1 VHKFDLFVCD
11 TSNFADNVC
20 QADVMLMSDHI
31 CMPGLGGKHPLVGH
45 NDDNYGV
52 RFPVSLASY

>member
-1 VHKFDLFVCD
+1 
-11 TSNFADNVC
+11 
-20 QADVMLMSDHI
+20 MLMSDHI

-52 RFPVSLASY
+52 RFPVSLATYCNFSGLMMVLQMITKFLAFSK

>member
-1 VHKFDLFVCD
+1 
-11 TSNFADNVC
+11 
-20 QADVMLMSDHI
+20 MLMSDHI

-52 RFPVSLASY
+52 RFPVSLATY